1 MNVDEVLAK
10 MDALDA
16 NEEEIQYII
25 DENLRVISIP
35 PLGVVLGV
43 EGDKDVNSAKFKMV
57 RYYKGIDL
65 SKFEIRINF
74 ANANGD
80 LSYYT
85 VKNPTV
91 TDDTLT
97 FEWLVGYLVTKYK
110 GTVRF
115 VVRMIITDS
124 STGEVQQAFDTTIGE
139 AQSLEGLLV
148 DVPTDEKV
156 YDIVEQLKADLTDHV
171 NNLLKTIP
179 EDYNELT
186 KKVEGNTLGISD
198 LKEDIDN
205 VNNTISDIVTTE
217 ENVKDIEII
226 ETQGK
231 FVKWA
236 SGATSGGAESSVSWA
251 SHSQFISV
259 TSGETLRISCMSA
272 NTCPGIVFYKTNTMS
287 TASAIGYALDN
298 PGTGDPSGGSVN
310 RYTYIDKDVVVPDG
324 ASYAILNNADGTTNH
339 VWKCQRVFHVNSIR
353 EFSEKV
359 KNIEHD
365 LDEIKKKSSATEYEN
380 EQLSRRLIN
389 AEKYN
394 DFTWGTFD
402 KAYFVFINDDS
413 REFITTAYSA
423 FHAKG
428 VPVSA
433 AAIAP
438 YLSNVHGGKTVKEW
452 LDLIVADGGEVLCHY
467 SYDLK
472 DSDDDSIWYKYVVD
486 AKREFERNGFEV
498 RGMILAGSS
507 AVNSAKGEKFCR
519 KYFDY
524 ADKVGT
530 SLQYNLGRKLMLI
543 FDSLDAFKQRIDSC
557 ARTPGIYAF
566 GFHGNR
572 DDETWITEDS
582 LKEIIDY
589 ISAKDN
595 CEITTY
601 SAVFDKIGT
610 TVLEK
615 RIAALENV

>member
-1 MNVDEVLAK
+1 MEITEESFPEVRSRQEMYLQDIIKSLSNESISDNNYPDPLSRQEAYLQIIISKLRANDPNIEIKTEDIEKAVNKYLEQNPIQPGATENQAK
-10 MDALDA
+10 QI
-16 NEEEIQYII
+16 EE
-25 DENLRVISIP
+25 NK
-35 PLGVVLGV
+35 
-43 EGDKDVNSAKFKMV
+43 KDVAS
-57 RYYKGIDL
+57 
-65 SKFEIRINF
+65 
-74 ANANGD
+74 
-80 LSYYT
+80 
-85 VKNPTV
+85 
-91 TDDTLT
+91 
-97 FEWLVGYLVTKYK
+97 
-110 GTVRF
+110 
-115 VVRMIITDS
+115 
-124 STGEVQQAFDTTIGE
+124 
-139 AQSLEGLLV
+139 
-148 DVPTDEKV
+148 
-156 YDIVEQLKADLTDHV
+156 LKAET
-171 NNLLKTIP
+171 
-179 EDYNELT
+179 
-186 KKVEGNTLGISD
+186 GS
-198 LKEDIDN
+198 LKEDKLDKPANPIVGQVLRVKSIDE
-205 VNNTISDIVTTE
+205 TGKIVLDTAAVSGSGSSQGSE
-217 ENVKDIEII
+217 IIKDIEIV

-231 FVKWA
+231 FAKWVA
-236 SGATSGGAESSVSWA
+236 GAASGGAESSTSWA
-251 SHSQFISV
+251 SRSQFISV
-259 TSGETLRISCMSA
+259 TSGETLRISCRSA
-272 NTCPGIVFYKTNTMS
+272 SACPGIVFYKTNVMS
-287 TASAIGYALDN
+287 VDNAIGYALDN
-298 PGTGDPSGGSVN
+298 PETGDPVTGSTK
-310 RYTYIDKDVVVPDG
+310 RYTYIDKDVKIPDG
-324 ASYAILNNADGTTNH
+324 ASYAVLNHADGTANY
-339 VWKCQRVFHVNSIR
+339 VWKCQRVSYVSIGNTSTG
-353 EFSEKV
+353 ESEKLE
-359 KNIEHD
+359 K
-365 LDEIKKKSSATEYEN
+365 AEYEN

-389 AEKYN
+389 AEKHN
-394 DFTWGTFD
+394 NFTWGTFD
-402 KAYFVFINDDS
+402 KAYFVFIYDDS

-507 AVNSAKGEKFCR
+507 VANSAKGEKFCR

-530 SLQYNLGRKLMLI
+530 STQYNLGRKLMLL